1 MSIYLI
7 HPQLWHE
14 LATNVSG
21 FTRLNGKTYF
31 DYVLM
36 NLHLTQEQRTEIDSV
51 ETYEDLVAFWDK
63 HNISITHD
71 Y

>member
-1 MSIYLI
+1 MPIYLM

-14 LATNVSG
+14 IAANVSG

-36 NLHLTQEQRTEIDSV
+36 NLHLT
-51 ETYEDLVAFWDK
+51 
-63 HNISITHD
+63 
-71 Y
+71 